1 MAATTTNNNNEEGCY
16 LLYESDS
23 SGRLVQHYSKTSVP
37 NAIGFWCAGQGKK
50 IQGFKFT
57 QNCGRSELIRNCAA
71 GTEGRKN
78 YYSGWCQFV
87 KAAKLM
93 KGSVTKIPVIA
104 EEVQCLEVDVYLYYK
119 DGDRVVKMEDG
130 VPIDATGIDAV
141 ACLPKD
147 CDIFGNLTK
156 MEEGMFLHKCSESGA
171 SSKCI

>member
-1 MAATTTNNNNEEGCY
+1 MAEKTNNEEGCY

-23 SGRLVQHYSKTSVP
+23 SGKLVQHYSKSAVP

-71 GTEGRKN
+71 GIEGRRN

-93 KGSVTKIPVIA
+93 KGSVTKIPVTA
-104 EEVQCLEVDVYLYYK
+104 EEVQCLEVDVYLYQ
-119 DGDRVVKMEDG
+119 DGRVSKMEDG
-130 VPIDATGIDAV
+130 ISFDASAIDAV

-147 CDIFGNLTK
+147 CDVLGNLHK
-156 MEEGMFLHKCSESGA
+156 MDEALFLHKCSEAGA